1 MFSGGILVQ
10 QRSEETRNRILAA
23 AVDLFALKGYD
34 GTGVA
39 DICSAANVSKG
50 AFYHHF
56 QTKQAVFQALLA
68 DWLDQLD
75 GELKKNLAASS
86 DVPSG
91 LLSMAGQTGKIFEG
105 AQSHGLIYIEFWMQ
119 ASRQPE
125 IWKTVVEPYLRYV
138 ETFSTIFTK
147 GVAEG
152 SLDPSIDPRTS
163 ARLVIALSL
172 GMLLQAIFDPSG
184 EKWEA
189 VTQDGIRIFINGIS
203 RRPS

>member
-1 MFSGGILVQ
+1 MFFGGIVQ

-56 QTKQAVFQALLA
+56 QAKQAVFQALLG
-68 DWLDQLD
+68 DWLDQLED
-75 GELKKNLAASS
+75 QLQHNLAASN

-91 LLSMAGQTGKIFEG
+91 LLAMAGQSGRIFEG
-105 AQSHGLIYIEFWMQ
+105 AQSHGLIYVEFLMQ
-119 ASRQPE
+119 ASRQPK
-125 IWKTVVEPYLRYV
+125 IWQTVVEPYLRFV
-138 ETFSTIFTK
+138 DTFSTIFSN
-147 GVAEG
+147 GVKEG
-152 SLDPSIDPRTS
+152 SLDPSISPRTS

-172 GMLLQAIFDPSG
+172 GMLMQALFDPSG
-184 EKWEA
+184 EAWDA
-189 VTQDGIRIFINGIS
+189 VTQDGIRILINGLT
-203 RRPS
+203 RRS